1 MLDKDK
7 DIDFKKLLPK
17 RELDSHK
24 GDFGHVLI
32 IGGDVGYSGAVLMA
46 ATAALR
52 VGAGLVSVATHPKHA
67 SYLNLNQPEVMV
79 HAIEIDSNLDKLIKK
94 ADIILIG
101 PGMIDSW
108 WSQQLL
114 DYCFINEEGS
124 KLCNDLPMVIDAGAF
139 FRIKKLKI
147 KRDNWILTP
156 HPKEAANL
164 LGVNLNH
171 VQDKRLEKTKRLQEQ
186 YGGVIVLKG
195 YESIILEADD
205 LEADDN
211 VIICPHGNPGMAVGG
226 MGDVLAGMISG
237 FVAQKISLNNA
248 AILGVFLHAQSA
260 DLAVKDYGE
269 LSLLPTDLFKYFVK
283 ILY

>member
-1 MLDKDK
+1 M
-7 DIDFKKLLPK
+7 
-17 RELDSHK
+17 
-24 GDFGHVLI
+24 
-32 IGGDVGYSGAVLMA
+32 
-46 ATAALR
+46 
-52 VGAGLVSVATHPKHA
+52 
-67 SYLNLNQPEVMV
+67 SYN
-79 HAIEIDSNLDKLIKK
+79 I
-94 ADIILIG
+94 
-101 PGMIDSW
+101 
-108 WSQQLL
+108 
-114 DYCFINEEGS
+114 
-124 KLCNDLPMVIDAGAF
+124 
-139 FRIKKLKI
+139 
-147 KRDNWILTP
+147 
-156 HPKEAANL
+156 